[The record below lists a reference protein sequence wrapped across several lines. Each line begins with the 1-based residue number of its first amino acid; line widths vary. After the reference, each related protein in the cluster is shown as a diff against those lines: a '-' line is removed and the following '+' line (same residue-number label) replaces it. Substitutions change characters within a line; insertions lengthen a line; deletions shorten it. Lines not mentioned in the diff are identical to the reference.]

1 MKLLSPFTYADNVP
15 PPAVVNPDPAP
26 ATTFAPCPA
35 SGPAPTTTAAT
46 PDEPGTLESGSSA
59 GGLSAASGSLT
70 GARLDSSVRQLS
82 AAGLDGSA
90 RQLSGASR
98 SQLTSAGGRC
108 ASPLQPLEQGA
119 GAEEAAP
126 AAATEPSSVAV
137 VQERAADP
145 DAGAEA
151 GAEAGDQIIVGAAPA
166 EAPSGSL
173 SSEGSG
179 SPASSANQASSS
191 PPRLSVWQLMQAR
204 ERERQAAAA
213 ADAAPTGS
221 NSAVRQWPRR
231 SAVMGQ

>member
-70 GARLDSSVRQLS
+70 GARLDS
-82 AAGLDGSA
+82 SA